1 MNIVSPSQQWTEGD
15 ARVSETKICTKSS
28 FFQAALIPYGLVF
41 GLDVGGEH
49 DLAGALHCVF
59 CLFVPPY
66 AAYGGVY
73 YIQRVSGLWKLAY
86 TFYFEKIRS
95 RIKKWEDKYGC
106 QHETKSSL

>member
-1 MNIVSPSQQWTEGD
+1 MQEGF
-15 ARVSETKICTKSS
+15 

-41 GLDVGGEH
+41 GLDVGGLH

-73 YIQRVSGLWKLAY
+73 YIQRVS
-86 TFYFEKIRS
+86 
-95 RIKKWEDKYGC
+95 
-106 QHETKSSL
+106 